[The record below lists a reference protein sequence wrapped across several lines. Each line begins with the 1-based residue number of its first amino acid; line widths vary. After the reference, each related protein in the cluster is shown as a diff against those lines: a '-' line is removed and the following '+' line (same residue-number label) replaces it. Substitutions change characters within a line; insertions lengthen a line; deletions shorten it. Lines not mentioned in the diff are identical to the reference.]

1 MKTYNYT
8 FYNNNKYGVDMLDSM
23 CRQLSTKSGC
33 RRWPLAVFF
42 NILDLAGVNA
52 WILFK
57 EKTHSRISRRNFL
70 QQLSKELRKDVDD
83 EAQVVRQ
90 EPGTVLESR
99 VTCQIHANCQKNR
112 TVNLCRQCKR
122 PVCGKCQA
130 VVCLL
135 CFDQPES
142 E

>member
-1 MKTYNYT
+1 
-8 FYNNNKYGVDMLDSM
+8 MLDSM
-23 CRQLSTKSGC
+23 CRQISAKSGC

-70 QQLSKELRKDVDD
+70 HQLSAELRKDVDD
-83 EAQVVRQ
+83 EASPTRPDPAV
-90 EPGTVLESR
+90 VLESR
-99 VTCQIHANCQKNR
+99 VTYQIHVNCQNNR
-112 TVNLCRQCKR
+112 TVNLCRQCAR

-130 VVCLL
+130 AMCVSSFHNL
-135 CFDQPES
+135 EN